1 MPILMSA
8 SAQTPHGMRCV
19 VGAHP
24 NRAMP
29 EEINR
34 ILTDQITDRLFTSER
49 GGGMA
54 DKVPEIRHGQT
65 STLTAAKSRS

>member
-8 SAQTPHGMRCV
+8 SAQTPHKMRCV
-19 VGAHP
+19 AGARS
-24 NRAMP
+24 NFAMP

-49 GGGMA
+49 SGAMA
-54 DKVPEIRHGQT
+54 GKVPEVRHGQI
-65 STLTAAKSRS
+65 STRTAAKNRS